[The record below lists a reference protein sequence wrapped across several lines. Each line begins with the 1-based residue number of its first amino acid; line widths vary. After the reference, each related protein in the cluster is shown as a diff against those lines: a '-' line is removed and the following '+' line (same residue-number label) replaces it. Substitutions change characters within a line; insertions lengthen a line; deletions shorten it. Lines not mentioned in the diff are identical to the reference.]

1 MRLIDANALM
11 ECIDKNC
18 DDSFAGMLKA
28 LVRRQPTAFDKESVI
43 EDLEALEE
51 TESLNMND
59 DVAMAYAY
67 ALAIVEKG
75 GIE

>member
-1 MRLIDANALM
+1 MRLIDADELM
-11 ECIDKNC
+11 MQLRCNVLIDVTTELE
-18 DDSFAGMLKA
+18 DEVARM
-28 LVRRQPTAFDKESVI
+28 PTAFNKESVI

-59 DVAMAYAY
+59 DAAMAYTY